1 MEVEMLSVG
10 DIIDDHE
17 DKLTG
22 VVASV
27 DVETIAG
34 LKVGSVV
41 VHWFGVG
48 PWGTPPALAQE
59 ALDSGDWTVQENLAT
74 SWGWVFPERK

>member
-1 MEVEMLSVG
+1 M
-10 DIIDDHE
+10 D
-17 DKLTG
+17 
-22 VVASV
+22 VATV
-27 DVETIAG
+27 AG

-59 ALDSGDWTVQENLAT
+59 ALDSGDWTVQENLAV
-74 SWGWVFPERK
+74 SWGWIFPERK

>member
-1 MEVEMLSVG
+1 MLSVG

-27 DVETIAG
+27 DVKTIAG
-34 LKVGSVV
+34 LKLGSVV
-41 VHWFGVG
+41 VHWFGIG
-48 PWGTPPALAQE
+48 HWATPPALVQE
-59 ALDSGDWTVQENLAT
+59 ALDSGDWTVQKNLAI
-74 SWGWVFPERK
+74 SWGWIFPKRK

>member
-22 VVASV
+22 VIESV
-27 DVETIAG
+27 DVRTVAG
-34 LKVGSVV
+34 QKVGSVL
-41 VHWFGVG
+41 VHWFNLG
-48 PWGTPPALAQE
+48 PFSTPPALVQE
-59 ALDSGDWTVQENLAT
+59 ALDSGDWTVQENLAI

>member
-1 MEVEMLSVG
+1 MLSVG

-22 VVASV
+22 AVASV
-27 DVETIAG
+27 DVATVAG
-34 LKVGSVV
+34 LKTGTMV

>member
-1 MEVEMLSVG
+1 MLSVG

-27 DVETIAG
+27 DVTTVAG
-34 LKVGSVV
+34 LKTGSVV

-48 PWGTPPALAQE
+48 PWGTSPALAQE
-59 ALDSGDWTVQENLAT
+59 ALDSGDWTVQENLAI